1 MLPNINLLYIGS
13 TVLLL
18 IDNTYIG
25 RFWTCFEAW
34 LAFQNPSPWGLNSD
48 QESGRYHIV
57 ELHNAKDVN
66 MREQVV
72 KMWKHKTPADAHA
85 ILSRPDIAVTNK
97 RDKDVQLPKI
107 EHMADTAKMVYS
119 TLNGK
124 SIVWYELASGDD
136 EDEVVDDDAIGDA
149 EETVED
155 PPLVLDI
162 KPNASAILNRYRN
175 EPLNVISVCGKLR
188 TGKSYLMNSLMEA
201 NIFGV
206 SDRAK
211 SFTEGAHLS
220 SLIVPYSKLV
230 PSASAQP
237 RIAFVDMEGQSD
249 KGQAY
254 DIKLATPLLIVS
266 KVVLLNVHCA
276 AGPPKEEILQT
287 LNIMILAA
295 SQVRSSASK
304 ESAIAIRE
312 ADADTEEGMPSA
324 ECGMVE
330 AASGPEAAVDVETTG
345 EKLFGHLHIIL
356 RDCDNSQDECF
367 ELIFGK
373 EQMTKKMSQ
382 DQKKAIKDRN
392 HIREEIHKTFESQ
405 RVWCLPR
412 LEVRPPENYRE
423 AKFDERASDEGKE
436 KAVSYVAQIDLMYA
450 AGALFCPR
458 VLPTESA
465 PLFFESLSIAVGIP
479 LASSL
484 LTPSSS
490 MARRSRL
497 A

>member
-1 MLPNINLLYIGS
+1 MRDS
-13 TVLLL
+13 L
-18 IDNTYIG
+18 I
-25 RFWTCFEAW
+25 
-34 LAFQNPSPWGLNSD
+34 
-48 QESGRYHIV
+48 
-57 ELHNAKDVN
+57 
-66 MREQVV
+66 

-85 ILSRPDIAVTNK
+85 ILSKPDIDVTNR
-97 RDKDVQLPKI
+97 RDKEIQLPKI
-107 EHMADTAKMVYS
+107 ERMADTAKMVYS
-119 TLNGK
+119 KLNGE
-124 SIVWYELASGDD
+124 SIVWFELAGGDE
-136 EDEVVDDDAIGDA
+136 EDEVVDDEAIGDA
-149 EETVED
+149 EDEVDD

-162 KPNASAILNRYRN
+162 KPDASAILNRYRN

-230 PSASAQP
+230 PRASAQP

-287 LNIMILAA
+287 MHIMILAA

-304 ESAIAIRE
+304 EGAIAISE
-312 ADADTEEGMPSA
+312 ADANAEDGMPSPEDGIA
-324 ECGMVE
+324 ES
-330 AASGPEAAVDVETTG
+330 ASGPEAAVDAETTG
-345 EKLFGHLHIIL
+345 EKLFGHLHLIL
-356 RDCDNSQDECF
+356 RDCDNSQEECF
-367 ELIFGK
+367 NLIFGR

-392 HIREEIHKTFESQ
+392 HIRENIHRTFESQ

-412 LEVRPPENYRE
+412 LEVRPPDNYRD
-423 AKFDERASDEGKE
+423 AKLDERASAEGKE
-436 KAVSYVAQIDLMYA
+436 KAVNYIKQIDLMYA
-450 AGALFCPR
+450 AWTFYRPVPCASHLRVLLFCSDLCLSQSR
-458 VLPTESA
+458 YDRSA
-465 PLFFESLSIAVGIP
+465 TGRPQALRRQGSYGRHDIVPHARACPGSALIFSTCRPMAHILS
-479 LASSL
+479 
-484 LTPSSS
+484 
-490 MARRSRL
+490 
-497 A
+497 